1 MGEVAGGDR
10 ILLLLMDAV
19 IYAHVTPG
27 MQKEAALRFE
37 AALKQAEDE
46 NKERKSFLLPTP
58 QHQLWQQD

>member
-37 AALKQAEDE
+37 GALQQVGDGKQL
-46 NKERKSFLLPTP
+46 SHIFTTVG
-58 QHQLWQQD
+58 